1 MYCPC
6 SLHPLRSQRRGH
18 LLEAGLLTQQRA
30 RRHFRTQRPLSS
42 SSLRL
47 IDSLRTR
54 GKMAQVI
61 VPRNFR
67 LLDEYENAIKGV
79 GDGTVSIGACKPP
92 ASCVPIQAESLRR
105 CFAWWSQVCSGMT
118 TSCFLIGT
126 VPSSAPPTQ
135 SSTGGSTCARLLR
148 PLSRSFLRKGNRERL
163 CPSVLTDL

>member
-1 MYCPC
+1 MIDM
-6 SLHPLRSQRRGH
+6 SLTSAESAGRHAVRGNISREC
-18 LLEAGLLTQQRA
+18 EASGVDICLKPGLLTQQRA

-79 GDGTVSIGACKPP
+79 GDGTVSIGA
-92 ASCVPIQAESLRR
+92 
-105 CFAWWSQVCSGMT
+105 
-118 TSCFLIGT
+118 
-126 VPSSAPPTQ
+126 
-135 SSTGGSTCARLLR
+135 
-148 PLSRSFLRKGNRERL
+148 
-163 CPSVLTDL
+163 